1 MTRER
6 ALLGD
11 DAAQFAS
18 ASDNAA
24 TVEDGDDDLLG
35 GGGNYSGGNARS
47 EEITEFES
55 SFPAMDTHNQV
66 GLDIWVPLVHIELRG
81 LLMHSECRS
90 WGHNHRFKP
99 SFPASTASAIIRS
112 IRSVGRRR
120 D

>member
-18 ASDNAA
+18 AGDNAA

-35 GGGNYSGGNARS
+35 GGGSYSGGNVGG

-66 GLDIWVPLVHIELRG
+66 CLDTWVPLVHIELR
-81 LLMHSECRS
+81 S
-90 WGHNHRFKP
+90 
-99 SFPASTASAIIRS
+99 
-112 IRSVGRRR
+112 
-120 D
+120 